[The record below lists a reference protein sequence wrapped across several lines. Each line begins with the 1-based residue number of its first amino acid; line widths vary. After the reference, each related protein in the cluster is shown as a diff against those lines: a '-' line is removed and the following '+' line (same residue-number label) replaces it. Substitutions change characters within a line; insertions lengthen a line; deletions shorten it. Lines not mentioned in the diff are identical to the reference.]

1 MQLQR
6 DSNLLAVISD
16 DFFVQIFDI
25 ETRRLVRELSGFSA
39 RVLDVVRQPSFYLP
53 TLTFLLI
60 VRLTDVLPRLPLA
73 NSHLPRLYNPDIRH
87 SHW

>member
-6 DSNLLAVISD
+6 DSNLLAVVSD

-39 RVLDVVRQPSFYLP
+39 RVLDVVRG
-53 TLTFLLI
+53 TFLP
-60 VRLTDVLPRLPLA
+60 LPILLF
-73 NSHLPRLYNPDIRH
+73 LLMCT
-87 SHW
+87 